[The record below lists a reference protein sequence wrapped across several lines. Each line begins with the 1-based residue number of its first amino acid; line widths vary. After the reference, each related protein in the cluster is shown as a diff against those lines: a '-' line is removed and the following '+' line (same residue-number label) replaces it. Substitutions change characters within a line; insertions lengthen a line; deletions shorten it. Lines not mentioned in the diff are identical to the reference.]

1 MMLVLLV
8 IVILVALALQRY
20 SVWRAENCRD
30 IRYECRPSVRACE
43 PGDVFL
49 VFSNVK
55 NVGRYPSPTL
65 RIEERFPK
73 KLNVLEAEE
82 YDVKV
87 LTNDHRIYNSTVIVR
102 GRQQVKRF
110 LRASISERG
119 EYHFSFAEMYA
130 GDFLG
135 LNEFEFLR
143 TNDHTIVIYPAR
155 IENGDLLKAFTN
167 AVDEIAMKKL
177 LLEDPI
183 SVCGYRDYTGRE
195 PMRRISW
202 TQSAIRNELIVKNYD
217 PVWQYSLT
225 IVLDMQFHGDFDRHR
240 EYQEF
245 CFSLVRT
252 FCEMLEERMIGYRL
266 ITNANITSGLSRFSS
281 TGGKGGSFSRILYA
295 LGSAGNG
302 CVCSVEQLLRDVC
315 IENRQRDSIVFV
327 STRCDDQV
335 RRALDMMREYKGGG
349 IVTLYAEELFPQA
362 APNPDD
368 TEAKGEPTA

>member
-225 IVLDMQFHGDFDRHR
+225 IV
-240 EYQEF
+240 
-245 CFSLVRT
+245 
-252 FCEMLEERMIGYRL
+252 EERMIGYRL